1 MGTKMT
7 HSARA
12 ELTNAVRRR
21 YSAATGAEKRKILD
35 EFIAVTGY
43 HEKSAIRALNAEP
56 TVKKRQTRLRPS
68 LYDEAVRAAL
78 IVLWEASDRVCGK
91 RLRALLPILLPALER
106 NGHLHLADPMRQKIL
121 AMSAST
127 IDRLLREPR
136 SATRLRKARRAMPA
150 ARRRVPVRTFA
161 DWNEPPPGSME
172 MDCVAHCGDA
182 NRGSYV
188 NSLVLTDIASGWTEA
203 APLVVRES
211 GLLVET
217 LDRVRLG
224 LPFALRALDVD
235 NGSEF
240 VNESLINYCLT
251 HGIELTR
258 SRPWRKN
265 DQAWIEQKNG
275 AVVRKLLGYRRLQGI
290 AAAQAIAR
298 LYGASRLFVNFFQPS
313 FKLAEKHREGAKVS
327 KRYHPPQT
335 PCDRLLQAESIPDA
349 SKIKLREV
357 ASTLDPLK
365 LLEEIRA
372 MQAHLVALADGG
384 DVPIATAEPPDLS
397 GSVASLSS
405 AWRAGEVRPTFSVE
419 AKPRYLRSLQAM
431 VHPDVQRTPKKDTAP
446 ATATSSLGPAAKA
459 PKPVAERQKLIYA
472 TPGKPVYHAFTMI
485 WPLVCRRLDGCPNIG
500 SAQLFDELC
509 IQFPGRFHPKHLTR
523 LEKRVKQWR
532 QDARARGVVIP
543 PRKNRR
549 FSNKPR
555 GPAPVPYSCMAHLTE
570 MHQWLEE
577 HPDQTAKE
585 LLIEFQARYPGIY
598 RRSHL
603 RTLRKR
609 VQVWRREAIQRLIFE
624 LREHTEDVSSRS
636 ETYMAHGQSETELLT
651 PSASDCALFK
661 IDKILSS
668 TPRLTAAGNI
678 VHEAFGNK
686 IT

>member
-1 MGTKMT
+1 MSTKMT
-7 HSARA
+7 HTARA
-12 ELTNAVRRR
+12 ELTQVVRRR
-21 YSAATGAEKRKILD
+21 YCDAPGAEKRKILD

-56 TVKKRQTRLRPS
+56 TIKRRQTRNRSS

-106 NGHLHLADPMRQKIL
+106 NGHLHLGEAMRQKIL

-127 IDRLLREPR
+127 IDRLLRVPR
-136 SATRLRKARRAMPA
+136 NATRLKKARRAMPA

-172 MDCVAHCGDA
+172 MDLVAHCGDA

-211 GLLVET
+211 GLVVET
-217 LDRVRLG
+217 LDRIRQG

-240 VNESLINYCLT
+240 VNESLIQYCLS

-275 AVVRKLLGYRRLQGI
+275 AVVRRLLGYRRFQGI
-290 AAAQAIAR
+290 AAAQAITR

-313 FKLAEKHREGAKVS
+313 FKLAEKHRQGAQVS

-335 PCDRLLQAESIPDA
+335 PCDRLLQAESLSEA
-349 SKIKLREV
+349 AKARLREV
-357 ASTLDPLK
+357 AGALDPLK

-372 MQAHLVALADGG
+372 IQAHLVALADGG
-384 DVPIATAEPPDLS
+384 DLPSATPEPPDLS
-397 GSVASLSS
+397 GFVASLSS
-405 AWRAGEVRPTFSVE
+405 AWRAGEVRPTFSVK
-419 AKPRYLRSLQAM
+419 AKPRYLRSLQAAIQT
-431 VHPDVQRTPKKDTAP
+431 DVAHMRKKDVALAAATPPPPGLLMQTPP
-446 ATATSSLGPAAKA
+446 AKAAKMIS
-459 PKPVAERQKLIYA
+459 ERPRLIYA
-472 TPGKPVYHAFTMI
+472 EPGKPVYHAFTMI
-485 WPLVCRRLDGCPNIG
+485 WPLVCRRLEEFPNIT

-509 IQFPGRFHPKHLTR
+509 IEFPGRFHPKHVNR
-523 LEKRVKQWR
+523 LAKRVKQWR
-532 QDARARGVVIP
+532 QDARARGVVIARP
-543 PRKNRR
+543 KYRR

-555 GPAPVPYSCMAHLTE
+555 GHGPGPQSCTAHWPE
-570 MHQWLEE
+570 MLEWLEE
-577 HPDQTAKE
+577 HPDQTAVE
-585 LLIEFQARYPGIY
+585 LLTEFQARYPGLY
-598 RRSHL
+598 RRNHL
-603 RTLRKR
+603 RTLRR
-609 VQVWRREAIQRLIFE
+609 RLQVWRREAIQRLICEMQDF
-624 LREHTEDVSSRS
+624 TKDVGS
-636 ETYMAHGQSETELLT
+636 G
-651 PSASDCALFK
+651 
-661 IDKILSS
+661 
-668 TPRLTAAGNI
+668 AA
-678 VHEAFGNK
+678 A
-686 IT
+686 

>member
-21 YSAATGAEKRKILD
+21 YSTVTGAEKRKILD

-56 TVKKRQTRLRPS
+56 TVKKPQTRVRPS

-106 NGHLHLADPMRQKIL
+106 NGHLHLAEPMRQKIL

-127 IDRLLREPR
+127 IDRLLRVPR
-136 SATRLRKARRAMPA
+136 RATRMKKARRAMPA
-150 ARRRVPVRTFA
+150 ARRRVPVRTFS

-172 MDCVAHCGDA
+172 MDLVAHCGEA

-211 GLLVET
+211 GLIVET
-217 LDRVRLG
+217 LDRVRQG
-224 LPFALRALDVD
+224 LPFVLRALDVD

-240 VNESLINYCLT
+240 VNESLINYCLSQ
-251 HGIELTR
+251 GIELTR

-275 AVVRKLLGYRRLQGI
+275 AVVRKLLGYRRFQGI
-290 AAAQAIAR
+290 AAAQVITR

-313 FKLAEKHREGAKVS
+313 FKLAEKHRQGARVS

-335 PCDRLLQAESIPDA
+335 PCDRLLQAESIPEA
-349 SKIKLREV
+349 AKLKLREV
-357 ASTLDPLK
+357 ASVLDPLK

-372 MQAHLVALADGG
+372 VQAHLAALADGE
-384 DVPIATAEPPDLS
+384 PLSSATPEPPDLS
-397 GSVASLSS
+397 AFVASLSS
-405 AWRAGEVRPTFSVE
+405 AWRAGEVRPTFCEE
-419 AKPRYLRSLQAM
+419 ARPRYLRSLRA
-431 VHPDVQRTPKKDTAP
+431 VLKPDVAQMAGSTAALASVTQPLGSPAKTPPAVPAEKVSERT
-446 ATATSSLGPAAKA
+446 
-459 PKPVAERQKLIYA
+459 RLIYA
-472 TPGKPVYHAFTMI
+472 EPGKPVYHAFTMI
-485 WPLVCRRLDGCPNIG
+485 WPLVCRRLEEFPNIT

-509 IQFPGRFHPKHLTR
+509 IQFPGRFHPKHVNR
-523 LEKRVKQWR
+523 LAKLVKLWR
-532 QDARARGVVIP
+532 QDARARGVVIGRP
-543 PRKNRR
+543 KYRR

-555 GPAPVPYSCMAHLTE
+555 GRGPGPQRFVDHWPQMLQY
-570 MHQWLEE
+570 LES
-577 HPDQTAKE
+577 HPDLTAVE
-585 LLIEFQARYPGIY
+585 LLTEFQARYPGSY
-598 RRSHL
+598 SRSHL
-603 RTLRKR
+603 RTLRRRLK
-609 VQVWRREAIQRLIFE
+609 VWRHEAIQRLIC
-624 LREHTEDVSSRS
+624 RIQDHTQDVGSG
-636 ETYMAHGQSETELLT
+636 A
-651 PSASDCALFK
+651 
-661 IDKILSS
+661 
-668 TPRLTAAGNI
+668 TA
-678 VHEAFGNK
+678 
-686 IT
+686 